1 MRPLVPCAIC
11 HTKPASQGHHM
22 FPQTKVNRRLYRALL
37 DDSRNMMPVCA
48 DCHPSAPHLSE
59 REFCER
65 LGIATRSKTG
75 KL

>member
-1 MRPLVPCAIC
+1 MRTLTSCAIC
-11 HTKPASQGHHM
+11 HEKPAAQMHHM
-22 FPQTKVNRRLYRALL
+22 FSQTKVNRRMYGKMI

-48 DCHPSAPHLSE
+48 DCHPKAPHLSE

-65 LGIATRSKTG
+65 LGIETRSKTG

>member
-1 MRPLVPCAIC
+1 
-11 HTKPASQGHHM
+11 M
-22 FPQTKVNRRLYRALL
+22 FPQTKTNRRLYRALL

-48 DCHPSAPHLSE
+48 DCHPKAPHLTE
-59 REFCER
+59 REFCEL